1 VESKIQKPI
10 VTDYVKTILLS
21 QFEAAL
27 AMLKQCIQACPPEH
41 YEGKIANDTFRT
53 IAYHTL
59 FWTDLYL
66 SPGEES
72 AFELRELNHSGGD
85 DRVLASSP
93 GLTKDEALSYV
104 EICRQK
110 LVETL
115 AAETPEILA
124 GPSGI
129 SRFSFSRG
137 ELHLYSL
144 RHVQHHTGAL
154 SAYLRRVD
162 ANLNNRRAKTLS
174 WVRMGWPGGQK

>member
-1 VESKIQKPI
+1 M
-10 VTDYVKTILLS
+10 TNYVNSILMS

-27 AMLKQCIQACPPEH
+27 AMLKQCVQVCPPEH

-59 FWTDLYL
+59 FWTDYYL
-66 SPGEES
+66 SPGEPS
-72 AFELRELNHSGGD
+72 FELRELNHRGGD

-93 GLTKDEALSYV
+93 GLTRDETLSYV

-110 LVETL
+110 LVDTL

-124 GPSGI
+124 GPSGV

-137 ELHLYSL
+137 ELHLYNL
-144 RHVQHHTGAL
+144 RHIQHHTGAL

-162 ANLNNRRAKTLS
+162 PSLQDNKALS
-174 WVRMGWPGGQK
+174 WVRMGWR